1 MWIDRPLPFA
11 LMICGFAGIA
21 LFALH
26 PKAGVQL
33 EGEIAML
40 EPSVALQR
48 LNASADTGIEIE
60 RNLALTHAALAIEAG
75 DLAMAETVL
84 RRIRTAGQGTVE
96 IELMLANVSRL
107 SGDPVGQIDHLAAA
121 YALVPTARL
130 RQQLGLAYRAHRL
143 TEQERALLISVDSG
157 DLTSHEARRFADL
170 LRQSRLFGPLESLYR
185 SRADGDGPDADEA
198 KQLFMY
204 FLLESGR
211 LAEAQQN
218 AMRWFETSGR
228 DQAKLQTAIP
238 AFINWGALDQAMTLA
253 VSVLRVAPRTSYP
266 LIAVFLDN
274 GQQNSALNFQQA
286 WLDQMR
292 DIPIDAWT
300 TLLDIAERTGNLA
313 GLRMA
318 LSKTPPDRL
327 QADHL
332 SQAML
337 LFLRYQGRQALYPY
351 SAYLR
356 KDVLERRPLIG
367 AAWSANQS
375 NQMDAAAFLIAAA
388 LGEMT
393 EWDWL
398 IWGSI
403 AETLKGSS
411 AYQMLLA
418 NVPAESRARSVLQSA
433 FMGRQEQLDPSGSV
447 DRGG

>member
-1 MWIDRPLPFA
+1 
-11 LMICGFAGIA
+11 
-21 LFALH
+21 
-26 PKAGVQL
+26 
-33 EGEIAML
+33 
-40 EPSVALQR
+40 
-48 LNASADTGIEIE
+48 
-60 RNLALTHAALAIEAG
+60 
-75 DLAMAETVL
+75 
-84 RRIRTAGQGTVE
+84 
-96 IELMLANVSRL
+96 MLANVSRL

-143 TEQERALLISVDSG
+143 SEQERALLIAVDSG
-157 DLTSHEARRFADL
+157 DLTSHEARRLADL

-327 QADHL
+327 RAEHL

-337 LFLRYQGRQALYPY
+337 LFLRHQGRQALYPY

-356 KDVLERRPLIG
+356 KDVLDRRPLIG

-375 NQMDAAAFLIAAA
+375 NQLDAAAFLIAAA